1 LETFYESKVTSHYIK
16 QTIIQIKISIAL
28 ETIYKIIWHEM
39 ILEGAE
45 DSLPSSLN
53 AVKTNPW

>member
-39 ILEGAE
+39 ILEGGE

-53 AVKTNPW
+53 AVKTNSW